1 MFQCYSELVDS
12 VKGSQRVE
20 LVATATEASDDDV
33 AAVSQIWT
41 ETTSYLLERKEM
53 SEEAWSMVRCVNDY
67 NCVHVQS

>member
-1 MFQCYSELVDS
+1 M
-12 VKGSQRVE
+12 E

-67 NCVHVQS
+67 NCVHVRS